1 MGLKAVGC
9 EGALPCLGSHTI
21 QASVHLLGRA
31 AFAIAPVWRARCRS
45 GATAVAANFQAAAG
59 AMPGGTALPTLVSR
73 SCSSTSSTVK
83 ISGS

>member
-21 QASVHLLGRA
+21 QAKVHLLGRA
-31 AFAIAPVWRARCRS
+31 WRARCRS

-73 SCSSTSSTVK
+73 SCASTSSTVK